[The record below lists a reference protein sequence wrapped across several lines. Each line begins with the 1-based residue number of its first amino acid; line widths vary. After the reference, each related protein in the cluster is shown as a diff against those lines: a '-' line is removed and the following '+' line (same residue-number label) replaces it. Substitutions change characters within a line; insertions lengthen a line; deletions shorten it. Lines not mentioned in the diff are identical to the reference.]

1 MQGCEEPRQR
11 LGLAFGRTKVTMAF
25 APFYRLTDDELKIVF
40 AIFLTL
46 FDLTPAASGLTQ
58 DL

>member
-1 MQGCEEPRQR
+1 MQGLRSNPTG

-25 APFYRLTDDELKIVF
+25 APFYRLKDDELKIAF